1 MNKNYGK
8 RGTKS
13 DSLDTSSNR
22 DSSSSSNASLLPPSS
37 SSPRSSL
44 SSADNNN
51 KLENVLILQGGG
63 SLGAFGCGVFKA
75 LANNNIKVDIIAG
88 TSIGGINAA
97 IIAGSKDAK
106 HPEHLLEQF
115 WLELSECFVDFDKIT
130 LPSSSSSASASLP
143 TFVEQLLLPP
153 INYYHYFHTSS
164 PSKQEKNYSTTT
176 TTNTNEYAIKMKQ
189 LRSFYSSAMFG
200 NDKMFKPRW
209 RLETALTDPDYFAP
223 QNWTYMYD
231 HRPLVETLEK
241 YIDYDKLKPNGN
253 PNARLILT
261 AVNILTA
268 GPLTFDSSKQQIT
281 PKHILATSA
290 YPLYNFRWIEVQD
303 GVYAWDGSLL
313 SNTPL
318 REVIDASP
326 VNDKR
331 ICIVENYPKRV
342 DTLPKN
348 LPEVYH
354 RARDIMFSDKTE
366 HSVTMSKAIT
376 RYLRYIE
383 ELYQLIENNMDLTK
397 VDPKQLKRIRKKYKK
412 YKQERG
418 AEIKDI
424 VYITRDEPFPHMYE
438 NADFSPETIKN
449 SIKEGEMK
457 TIQALKGRCDL

>member
-1 MNKNYGK
+1 MNTNNERMITMNQADTLANKDNYNNYNG
-8 RGTKS
+8 
-13 DSLDTSSNR
+13 SSTV
-22 DSSSSSNASLLPPSS
+22 SSSRSS
-37 SSPRSSL
+37 S
-44 SSADNNN
+44 AHNNN
-51 KLENVLILQGGG
+51 KIENVLVLQGGG

-75 LANNNIKVDIIAG
+75 IANNDIKLDIIAG

-97 IIAGSKDAK
+97 IISGSKDEK
-106 HPEHLLEQF
+106 HPEQALEQF
-115 WLELSECFVDFDKIT
+115 WLELSEGFVEFDKHI
-130 LPSSSSSASASLP
+130 LPYSSSLP
-143 TFVEQLLLPP
+143 KFVEDLLLPARYYYNNLP
-153 INYYHYFHTSS
+153 IYSS
-164 PSKQEKNYSTTT
+164 EQENYSTTT
-176 TTNTNEYAIKMKQ
+176 NANEHAIKMKQ
-189 LRSFYSSAMFG
+189 LRSFYSSAIFG

-209 RLETALTDPDYFAP
+209 RQETALTDPEYFTP
-223 QNWTYMYD
+223 QKWTYLYD
-231 HRPLVETLEK
+231 LAPLVKTLEK

-268 GPLTFDSSKQQIT
+268 DPLTFDSSKQQIT

-290 YPLYNFRWIEVQD
+290 YPLYNFRWIEVED
-303 GVYAWDGSLL
+303 GVYAWDGGLL

-331 ICIVENYPKRV
+331 IFLVENYPKRV
-342 DTLPKN
+342 NALPKN

-366 HSVTMSKAIT
+366 YNVRMSKVIT
-376 RYLRYIE
+376 QYLRYIE
-383 ELYQLIENNMDLTK
+383 ELYQLIETRMDLSK

-424 VYITRDEPFPHMYE
+424 VYVTRDEPFPHMYE
-438 NADFSPETIKN
+438 NADFSPQTIKN

-457 TIQALKGRCDL
+457 TIQALNRR